1 MMIAVILC
9 VGLLASVTT
18 SAKAAAV
25 FPDEL
30 YMEESRAH
38 VCTLTSAAMLVRST
52 LFVNGSTY
60 WSEVTE
66 ADVEAVAWIPG
77 AGLRYEF
84 TFDEPYAT
92 ISVGHTDVSG
102 ISEADLAALLE
113 EHPEG
118 IVLYCG
124 RLPHAVFLTDYADGM
139 FYVADPAPYYAEGRI
154 PLTEGWIGKCYGH
167 DLDKILSSV
176 TAYWSVTDAHVVSD
190 AEAISLDTL
199 SLGGAEAHAVEN
211 AKTLIAV
218 EKAAVN
224 SIVEALTV

>member
-38 VCTLTSAAMLVRST
+38 VCTLTS
-52 LFVNGSTY
+52 
-60 WSEVTE
+60 
-66 ADVEAVAWIPG
+66 
-77 AGLRYEF
+77 
-84 TFDEPYAT
+84 
-92 ISVGHTDVSG
+92 
-102 ISEADLAALLE
+102 AALLE

-199 SLGGAEAHAVEN
+199 SLGGAEARAVEN
-211 AKTLIAV
+211 ARTLIAMD
-218 EKAAVN
+218 KAKVDM
-224 SIVEALTV
+224 IVEALVA